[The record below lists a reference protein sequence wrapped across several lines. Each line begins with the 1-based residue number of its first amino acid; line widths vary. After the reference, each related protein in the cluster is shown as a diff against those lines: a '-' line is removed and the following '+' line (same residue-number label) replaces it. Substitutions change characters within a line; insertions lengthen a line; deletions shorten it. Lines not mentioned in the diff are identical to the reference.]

1 MLSAPEP
8 EAPEFVRERE
18 CEGEGGS
25 GKFARSPDPLA
36 SSWAERLV
44 WVLLVWHLS
53 RRMNSSKCMNIAQV
67 LMAFMTPDCAGLVGQ
82 MEGASSGVVVMGW

>member
-1 MLSAPEP
+1 MLS
-8 EAPEFVRERE
+8 APEFVRERE

-44 WVLLVWHLS
+44 WVLLVWPLS
-53 RRMNSSKCMNIAQV
+53 RRMDSSKCMNIE
-67 LMAFMTPDCAGLVGQ
+67 AGTHDTRPGQVGQ